1 MGRCWS
7 HSAQEL
13 PEDTQEVQQVQV
25 QVQLALCGLV
35 KPLAECQQTVMSP
48 FSNMGDGSQM
58 SSLSCVQFVCS
69 LTSVAEPWVS
79 RCRAAL
85 CRQR

>member
-1 MGRCWS
+1 MSRSLLERLSWVDAGS

-35 KPLAECQQTVMSP
+35 KQLDECQQQVISP
-48 FSNMGDGSQM
+48 FIDWDHG
-58 SSLSCVQFVCS
+58 
-69 LTSVAEPWVS
+69 
-79 RCRAAL
+79 
-85 CRQR
+85 